1 MGAIAGLSVNLY
13 ALPLDTFDA
22 GRAAFAV
29 SLLVAS
35 YGGVQAVI
43 SGPVGWVRDHY
54 GYVPI
59 TLLAAVMPLLACV
72 VLRTAR
78 RLMSGID
85 LTVTAM
91 RC

>member
-43 SGPVGWVRDHY
+43 SGPIGWIRDHY
-54 GYVPI
+54 GYTPI
-59 TLLAAVMPLLACV
+59 TLLVAAMPLGACAI
-72 VLRTAR
+72 LRAAR
-78 RLMSGID
+78 PAER
-85 LTVTAM
+85 
-91 RC
+91 